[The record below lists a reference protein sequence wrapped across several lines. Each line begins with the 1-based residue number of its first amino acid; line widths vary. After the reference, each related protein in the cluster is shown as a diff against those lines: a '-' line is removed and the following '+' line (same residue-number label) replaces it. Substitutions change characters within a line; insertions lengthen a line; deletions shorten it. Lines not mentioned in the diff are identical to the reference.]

1 MQAITRRRFMAISA
15 VGLALP
21 GRAMAAPV
29 YQWRGI
35 ALGAEASILVQHP
48 QAEAIVARAVA
59 EVARLEAVFSL
70 YHDSSLMQLNR
81 VGRLDAPP
89 FELLECLALCG
100 QLHAATG
107 GRFDPTVQ
115 PLWALYAEKFSAG
128 VAPGEADIA
137 AVLPVVGWD
146 GVAFDSAAV
155 SLRPGAALTLNGVA
169 QGWIADRIASMLRD
183 QGLVDVLVNMGE
195 MRALEGRSWPVQIA
209 TGGEVDLVGRG
220 LASSAALGTVF
231 DAAGKVGHI
240 LDPRTGL
247 PAAAMWRGVTVSAAS
262 AAVADGLSTAA
273 CLMASRAEIEAA
285 LAGFDGARLEA
296 LV

>member
-1 MQAITRRRFMAISA
+1 MAITRRRFMAISA

-21 GRAMAAPV
+21 ARAEAV
-29 YQWRGI
+29 YQWRGV

-48 QAEAIVARAVA
+48 QAGAMVERAVA
-59 EVARLEAVFSL
+59 EVSRLEDVFSL
-70 YHDSSLMQLNR
+70 YRDSSLMRLNA
-81 VGRLDAPP
+81 VGRLEAPP

-100 QLHAATG
+100 RLHVATG

-128 VAPGEADIA
+128 SAPSTAEIA
-137 AVLPVVGWD
+137 AVLPVVGWS
-146 GVAFDSAAV
+146 GVHFDSGSV
-155 SLRPGAALTLNGVA
+155 RLRPGMALTLNGVA
-169 QGWIADRIASMLRD
+169 QGWIADRIAALLREE
-183 QGLVDVLVNMGE
+183 GLRDVLVNMGE

-209 TGGEVDLVGRG
+209 TGGEVDLAGRG

-231 DAAGKVGHI
+231 DVAGKVAHI

-247 PAAAMWRGVTVSAAS
+247 PAEAGWAGVTVSAPS

-273 CLMASRAEIEAA
+273 CLMENRAEIAAA
-285 LAGFDGARLEA
+285 LAGFAGARLEA